1 MTSHTRISRLDWPA
15 LDWPEIE
22 ASLWARGYAVTPQ
35 VLTPQECT
43 TLVGLYAKTKRFRK
57 RVNMAQHRFGVGE
70 YQYFADPLPRLV
82 TRLRAQAY
90 PPLARI
96 ANRWMAAL
104 KQPEPFPSTLA
115 RFLSLCQEHG
125 QVKPTPLLLHYEQGG
140 YNCLHQDLYGPI
152 AFPLQMTFCLSR
164 PQTDYTGGE
173 FLLVEQRP
181 RTQSRGIALTLQQG
195 QGIIFATRYRPAR
208 GTRGYY
214 RMTVRH
220 GLSTVTS
227 GQRYTLG
234 IIFHDAQ

>member
-1 MTSHTRISRLDWPA
+1 MTSHTRISRLDWQA
-15 LDWPEIE
+15 IE
-22 ASLWARGYAVTPQ
+22 ASLWTQGYATTPPL
-35 VLTPQECT
+35 LTPQECA
-43 TLVGLYAKTKRFRK
+43 TLVRLYAKTARFRK

-104 KQPEPFPSTLA
+104 RQPETFPPTLA

-125 QVKPTPLLLHYEQGG
+125 QIKPTPLLLYYEQGG

-164 PQTDYTGGE
+164 PQTGYTGGE

-181 RTQSRGIALTLQQG
+181 RAQSRGIALTLQQG
-195 QGIIFATRYRPAR
+195 QGIIFATRYRPVR

-214 RMTVRH
+214 RLTVRH

-234 IIFHDAQ
+234 IIFHNAQ

>member
-1 MTSHTRISRLDWPA
+1 MTGHTRLSQLDWPA
-15 LDWPEIE
+15 ME
-22 ASLWARGYAVTPQ
+22 ASLWTQGYAVTPPL
-35 VLTPQECT
+35 LTPQECA
-43 TLVGLYAKTKRFRK
+43 TLVGLYARTARFRK
-57 RVNMAQHRFGVGE
+57 RVNMAQHRFGLGE

-82 TRLRAQAY
+82 TRLRTQAY

-104 KQPEPFPSTLA
+104 KQPEPFPPTLA
-115 RFLSLCQEHG
+115 RFLGRCREHG
-125 QVKPTPLLLHYEQGG
+125 QVKPTPLLLYYEQGG

-152 AFPLQMTFCLSR
+152 AFPLQMTVCLSR

-181 RTQSRGIALTLQQG
+181 RAQSRGIALTPQQG
-195 QGIIFATRYRPAR
+195 QGMIFATRYRPAR

-214 RMTVRH
+214 RLTVRH

-227 GQRYTLG
+227 GQRYALG

>member
-1 MTSHTRISRLDWPA
+1 MTSHTRISQLGWQA
-15 LDWPEIE
+15 IE
-22 ASLWARGYAVTPQ
+22 ESLWTQGYAVTPQ
-35 VLTPQECT
+35 VLTSKECAA
-43 TLVGLYAKTKRFRK
+43 LVRLYAKTARFRK

-82 TRLRAQAY
+82 TRLRTQAY

-104 KQPEPFPSTLA
+104 KQPETFPPTLA
-115 RFLSLCQEHG
+115 RFLSLCQEQG
-125 QVKPTPLLLHYEQGG
+125 QVKPTPLLLYYEQDG

-152 AFPLQMTFCLSR
+152 AFPLQMTFSLSC

-181 RTQSRGIALTLQQG
+181 RAQSRGIALTLQQG
-195 QGIIFATRYRPAR
+195 EGIIFTTRYRPVR

-214 RMTVRH
+214 RLTVRH
-220 GLSTVTS
+220 GVSTVTS

-234 IIFHDAQ
+234 VIFHNAR

>member
-1 MTSHTRISRLDWPA
+1 MTSHTRISQLDWQA
-15 LDWPEIE
+15 IE
-22 ASLWARGYAVTPQ
+22 ESLWTQGYATTPQ
-35 VLTPQECT
+35 VLTPQACA
-43 TLVGLYAKTKRFRK
+43 TLIRLYAKTTRFRK

-96 ANRWMAAL
+96 ANRWLAAL
-104 KQPEPFPSTLA
+104 KQPDPFPPTLA
-115 RFLSLCQEHG
+115 RFLRHCQAHG
-125 QVKPTPLLLHYEQGG
+125 QVKPTPLLLYYEQGG

-152 AFPLQMTFCLSR
+152 AFPLQMTFGLSC

-181 RTQSRGIALTLQQG
+181 RAQSRGIALTLQQG

-214 RMTVRH
+214 RLAVRH

-234 IIFHDAQ
+234 MIFHNAQ

>member
-1 MTSHTRISRLDWPA
+1 MTSHTRISQLDWQT
-15 LDWPEIE
+15 IE
-22 ASLWARGYAVTPQ
+22 ESLWTQGYAVTPQ
-35 VLTPQECT
+35 VLTPQVCA
-43 TLVGLYAKTKRFRK
+43 TLVRLYARTTRFRK

-104 KQPEPFPSTLA
+104 KQPDTFPPTLA

-125 QVKPTPLLLHYEQGG
+125 QIKPTPLLLYYEQGG
-140 YNCLHQDLYGPI
+140 YNCLHQDLYGPV

-164 PQTDYTGGE
+164 PQTEYTGGE

-181 RTQSRGIALTLQQG
+181 RAQSRGIALTLQQG
-195 QGIIFATRYRPAR
+195 QGIIFATRYRPVR

-214 RMTVRH
+214 RLTVRH
-220 GLSTVTS
+220 GISTVTS

-234 IIFHDAQ
+234 IIFHNAQ

>member
-1 MTSHTRISRLDWPA
+1 MTSHTRISQLDWQA
-15 LDWPEIE
+15 IE
-22 ASLWARGYAVTPQ
+22 ESLWTQGYAVTPQ
-35 VLTPQECT
+35 VLTPQECA
-43 TLVGLYAKTKRFRK
+43 TLVRLYAKTARFRK

-104 KQPEPFPSTLA
+104 KQPETFPPTLA
-115 RFLSLCQEHG
+115 RFLSLCQQHG
-125 QVKPTPLLLHYEQGG
+125 QVKPTPLLLYYEQDG
-140 YNCLHQDLYGPI
+140 YNCLHQDVYGPI
-152 AFPLQMTFCLSR
+152 AFPLQMTFCLSC

-181 RTQSRGIALTLQQG
+181 RAQSRGIALTLQQG
-195 QGIIFATRYRPAR
+195 EGIIFTTRYRPVR

-214 RMTVRH
+214 RLTVRH
-220 GLSTVTS
+220 GISTVTS

-234 IIFHDAQ
+234 IIFHNSQ

>member
-1 MTSHTRISRLDWPA
+1 MTSRTRISQLDWQT
-15 LDWPEIE
+15 IE
-22 ASLWARGYAVTPQ
+22 KSLWTQGYAVTPQ
-35 VLTPQECT
+35 VLTPQECA
-43 TLVGLYAKTKRFRK
+43 TLVRLYARTTRFRK

-104 KQPEPFPSTLA
+104 KQPDTFPPTLA

-125 QVKPTPLLLHYEQGG
+125 QIKPTPLLLYYEQGG
-140 YNCLHQDLYGPI
+140 YNCLHQDLYGPV

-164 PQTDYTGGE
+164 PQTEYTGGE

-181 RTQSRGIALTLQQG
+181 RAQSRGIALTLQQG
-195 QGIIFATRYRPAR
+195 QGIIFATRYRPVR

-214 RMTVRH
+214 RLTVRH
-220 GLSTVTS
+220 GISTVTS

-234 IIFHDAQ
+234 IIFHNAQ